1 MAIEEKCE
9 LMGFLSPHGVE
20 VHEGKIKSVTFKR
33 TEQTEDGKWIED
45 PEQLTTIKANFLIS
59 AFGSGLYDNNIIDA
73 LKPLEINEYNLP
85 KVNFNTMQSS
95 HLAVWCGGDIA
106 GVAETTVESVNDGK
120 TAAWYIH
127 CHLEVCIKI
136 IKII

>member
-1 MAIEEKCE
+1 
-9 LMGFLSPHGVE
+9 MGFLSPHSVE
-20 VHEGKIKSVTFKR
+20 VREGKIKSVTFKR
-33 TEQTEDGKWIED
+33 TEEADDGRWIED
-45 PEQLTTIKANFLIS
+45 SEQLTTIKANFLIS

-85 KVNFNTMQSS
+85 KVNFHTMQSS
-95 HLAVWCGGDIA
+95 HPAIWCGGDIA

-127 CHLEVCIKI
+127 CHLEVCIELFQI
-136 IKII
+136 VLIY